1 MMEKNNFNL
10 LLVLEEKP
18 RASKTSTRHNIGGL
32 NFFFKCSEAG
42 TGGHIMI
49 YYDAPP
55 YPFIKLI
62 ATEIIDDCW
71 LKGNDERLI
80 KKAKDWILA
89 NKDEIIR
96 RLKNIKNYVQI
107 NEKLWRENDK
117 VPRSSG
123 EQSKGYSSM

>member
-1 MMEKNNFNL
+1 
-10 LLVLEEKP
+10 
-18 RASKTSTRHNIGGL
+18 
-32 NFFFKCSEAG
+32 
-42 TGGHIMI
+42 MI

-62 ATEIIDDCW
+62 ATEIIDDYW
-71 LKGNDERLI
+71 LKGNDKRLI
-80 KKAKDWILA
+80 KKAKDWILT

-107 NEKLWRENDK
+107 IEKLWRENDK

>member
-1 MMEKNNFNL
+1 MEKNNFNL

-18 RASKTSTRHNIGGL
+18 RASKTSMRHNIGGL

-80 KKAKDWILA
+80 KKAKDWVLT

-117 VPRSSG
+117 VPRNSNESRQG
-123 EQSKGYSSM
+123 FSSM

>member
-1 MMEKNNFNL
+1 
-10 LLVLEEKP
+10 
-18 RASKTSTRHNIGGL
+18 
-32 NFFFKCSEAG
+32 
-42 TGGHIMI
+42 MI

-80 KKAKDWILA
+80 KKAKDWILT

-107 NEKLWRENDK
+107 NDKLWRENDK
-117 VPRSSG
+117 YLEVQENKTKDTVLCEMIRFQTDRG
-123 EQSKGYSSM
+123 LDKKTLILTMNC

>member
-18 RASKTSTRHNIGGL
+18 RASKTSTRHSISGL

-71 LKGNDERLI
+71 LKGNDERLL
-80 KKAKDWILA
+80 KKAKDWVLT
-89 NKDEIIR
+89 NKEEIIR
-96 RLKNIKNYVQI
+96 RLKNIKNYIQI
-107 NEKLWRENDK
+107 NERLWRENDK
-117 VPRSSG
+117 VPRNSNESRQG
-123 EQSKGYSSM
+123 FSSM

>member
-1 MMEKNNFNL
+1 MEKKSFNL

-32 NFFFKCSEAG
+32 NFFLKCSEAG
-42 TGGHIMI
+42 TGGHVMI

-62 ATEIIDDCW
+62 ATEIVDNSW

-89 NKDEIIR
+89 NKDEIVR

-117 VPRSSG
+117 VPRNSNESRQG
-123 EQSKGYSSM
+123 FSSM

>member
-18 RASKTSTRHNIGGL
+18 RASKTSIRHNIGGL

-80 KKAKDWILA
+80 KKAKDWILT

-107 NEKLWRENDK
+107 NDKLWRENDK

-123 EQSKGYSSM
+123 EQNKGYSSM